1 MSAAGPLQGAK
12 APLGGSA
19 AAQAAN
25 VGANIHSMSQNI
37 KLLMVDNYDSFTYNL
52 VQYFGELGA
61 DVEVHRNDEITV
73 AEIGGK
79 LKAGQLD
86 RLVISPGPC
95 SPLEAGISVA
105 AIRHFAGKLP
115 ILGVCLGH
123 QSIGAA
129 FGGKI
134 IRAQQLMHGKTSVIT
149 TTQEGVF
156 AGLPRQ
162 FTVNRYHS
170 LAIERASCP
179 PELRITAWTE
189 DGEIMGV
196 KHATLA
202 IEGVQFHPESI
213 LTEHGHA
220 MLKNFLLQS

>member
-1 MSAAGPLQGAK
+1 MQK
-12 APLGGSA
+12 
-19 AAQAAN
+19 
-25 VGANIHSMSQNI
+25 I
-37 KLLMVDNYDSFTYNL
+37 KLLMVDNYDSFTFNL

-61 DVEVHRNDEITV
+61 EVEVHRNDEITLEGI
-73 AEIGGK
+73 A
-79 LKAGQLD
+79 ARQPD

-95 SPLEAGISVA
+95 SPAEAGISVA
-105 AIRHFAGKLP
+105 AIQHFAGQLP

-134 IRAQQLMHGKTSVIT
+134 IRAQQLMHGKTSVIS

-156 AGLPRQ
+156 RDLPQQ

-170 LAIERASCP
+170 LAIERDSCP
-179 PELRITAWTE
+179 ACLKPTAWTD

-196 KHATLA
+196 RHRELA

-220 MLKNFLLQS
+220 MLKNFLNQEL

>member
-1 MSAAGPLQGAK
+1 M
-12 APLGGSA
+12 
-19 AAQAAN
+19 
-25 VGANIHSMSQNI
+25 
-37 KLLMVDNYDSFTYNL
+37 KLVMIDNYDSFTFNI

-61 DVEVHRNDEITV
+61 EVEVFRNDEITLEGI
-73 AEIGGK
+73 AARG
-79 LKAGQLD
+79 AD

-95 SPLEAGISVA
+95 SPNEAGISVP
-105 AIRHFAGKLP
+105 AIRHFMGKLP

-129 FGGKI
+129 LGGKI
-134 IRAQQLMHGKTSVIT
+134 IRAQELMHGKTSVIT

-156 AGLPRQ
+156 AGLPEK

-179 PELRITAWTE
+179 EALAVTAWTD

-196 KHATLA
+196 RHRHLPHAVRM
-202 IEGVQFHPESI
+202 EGVQFHPESI

-220 MLKNFLLQS
+220 MLQNFLL